1 METLMFRLT
10 DRPAQLFPVL
20 GVTLVI
26 LMFAGTAGSG
36 PQPSRAVPAFQLRLL
51 DGKPVRSKDLKGKI
65 TVIDFWGTWCRPCI
79 AEIPGYNEF
88 YREYKDRGVLF
99 FAPALDSGTEDEVR
113 EAVRKLRIEYPVAA
127 PSLKEL
133 DAFGDIEAVPTT
145 WVVNKRGELE
155 EEFLGTFP
163 GKQESLRAIVD
174 RLLAAH

>member
-1 METLMFRLT
+1 MFCLT
-10 DRPAQLFPVL
+10 QRPARLFPGL
-20 GVTLVI
+20 GVILVS

-36 PQPSRAVPAFQLRLL
+36 PQPASSVPAFQLRLL
-51 DGKPVRSKDLKGKI
+51 DGKLVRSQDLKGKI

-88 YREYKDRGVLF
+88 YRKYKDRGVLF
-99 FAPALDSGTEDEVR
+99 IAPALDSGTADEVR
-113 EAVRKLRIEYPVAA
+113 EAARKLRIEYPVAT

-145 WVVNKRGELE
+145 WVINKRGEIE

-174 RLLAAH
+174 RLLAGH